1 MGKEGVVE
9 KPKHAKK
16 VTEFSS
22 QINRIKFL
30 VEEKFKSDQNEEKE
44 LNRNPNNSRIKL
56 KAIPKAI
63 SSKLASASR
72 FKGYSCKISFI
83 KICIISYKSKAFRY
97 KELIIQRNVPKIR
110 KES

>member
-63 SSKLASASR
+63 SSKLASASEDSKDTPVKSALSK
-72 FKGYSCKISFI
+72 FASSPI
-83 KICIISYKSKAFRY
+83 KAKHSGTRNLSYKEMYQK
-97 KELIIQRNVPKIR
+97 
-110 KES
+110 